1 MISFFFVLETPLY
14 NSSSP
19 PQSHALMHQ
28 GQSSLY
34 QILDLPD
41 LTQGWFK
48 GYLGHS
54 GIFTEHE

>member
-1 MISFFFVLETPLY
+1 MISFFFGLETPLY
-14 NSSSP
+14 NPSSP
-19 PQSHALMHQ
+19 PQLHALMHQ

-41 LTQGWFK
+41 LTQGRFK
-48 GYLGHS
+48 GYAGHS